1 MPVDFVNVKP
11 SRFAESHRD
20 RLRRKTQEDAP
31 KLLTSDNGIHWAL
44 IRSIPNLNAAC
55 TMKRLR
61 YYEYVQQF
69 QRITIDPEMMGG
81 KPCIRGMRVTVGM
94 VVEALSAG
102 RTIEQLLV
110 DFPYLE
116 EQDIREALAF
126 AASLAQGHDV
136 RIAS

>member
-1 MPVDFVNVKP
+1 
-11 SRFAESHRD
+11 
-20 RLRRKTQEDAP
+20 
-31 KLLTSDNGIHWAL
+31 
-44 IRSIPNLNAAC
+44 
-55 TMKRLR
+55 MKRLR